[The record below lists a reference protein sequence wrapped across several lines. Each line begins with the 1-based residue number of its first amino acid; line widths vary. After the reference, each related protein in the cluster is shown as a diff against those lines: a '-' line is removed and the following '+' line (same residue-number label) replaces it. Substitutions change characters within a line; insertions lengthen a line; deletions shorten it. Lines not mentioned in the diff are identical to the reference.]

1 MGAFFFKFCS
11 LLRKYELKF
20 ILLRVCYFWSCHCRI
35 CVLPHEIEIEGQ
47 HQFIVAKTWW
57 CSKPRGQNVEYMLS
71 AQNLLIQTQSC
82 AAVGLKKILHNEAMV
97 FCYQNCSDLL
107 WEKNV
112 LVIEKNF
119 WNLRLKAENLQN
131 FWDH

>member
-57 CSKPRGQNVEYMLS
+57 CSKPRGQNVEYLLS
-71 AQNLLIQTQSC
+71 AQNLPIQTQSC
-82 AAVGLKKILHNEAMV
+82 AAVGLQKKTPQWGESLFTKRAFLAPTFYEKITITKTWRK
-97 FCYQNCSDLL
+97 FCEITLQ
-107 WEKNV
+107 
-112 LVIEKNF
+112 VI
-119 WNLRLKAENLQN
+119 WI
-131 FWDH
+131 